1 MSSSLPRRAVLL
13 GGAAVAATALAG
25 CTGGDDGSASGS
37 DGQPGHGGEGPNGS
51 EPTSAAQEADARLLS
66 AVLADQRHLL
76 ERVHRTAQ
84 AHPSLRARL
93 RPVLVV
99 GTAHVDVLERAG
111 QSHEV
116 RARRPVRVPSSPARA
131 VDGLRADLERAAGD
145 RLDDCLAASSGAFAR
160 LLASVAASL
169 DQQAFMLAAPR

>member
-1 MSSSLPRRAVLL
+1 MLV
-13 GGAAVAATALAG
+13 GGAAVAVTALAG
-25 CTGGDDGSASGS
+25 CSGGDDGSASRPH
-37 DGQPGHGGEGPNGS
+37 GQPGGGGEGPNGS
-51 EPTSAAQEADARLLS
+51 EPTSAAQEADVRLLS

-76 ERVHRTAQ
+76 ERAHRTAR

-111 QSHEV
+111 PSREA
-116 RARRPVRVPSSPARA
+116 RAHRPVRVPTSPGRA
-131 VDGLRADLERAAGD
+131 VDGLRAELERAASD
-145 RLDDCLAASSGAFAR
+145 RLDDCLSASSGAFAR
-160 LLASVAASL
+160 LLASIAASL

>member
-1 MSSSLPRRAVLL
+1 VLL

-25 CTGGDDGSASGS
+25 CSGSDDGSTSRPAGQ
-37 DGQPGHGGEGPNGS
+37 DGQPGRGGGPSGS
-51 EPTSAAQEADARLLS
+51 EPTSAAQEADVRLLS
-66 AVLADQRHLL
+66 AVLADQRRLL
-76 ERVHRTAQ
+76 ERVHATAR

-99 GTAHVDVLERAG
+99 GTAHVDVLERAAP
-111 QSHEV
+111 SHEA
-116 RARRPVRVPSSPARA
+116 RAGRPVRVPTSPGRA
-131 VDGLRADLERAAGD
+131 VDVLRTDLERAARD